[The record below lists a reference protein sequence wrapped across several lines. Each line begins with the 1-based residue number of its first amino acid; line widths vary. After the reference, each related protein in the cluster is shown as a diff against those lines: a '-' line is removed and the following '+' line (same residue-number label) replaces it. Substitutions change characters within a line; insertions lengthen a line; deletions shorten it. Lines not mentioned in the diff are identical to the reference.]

1 MKIREIADL
10 LDAEV
15 LVGDEMLDTEILTAC
30 AGDMMSDVL
39 AFPKEHMVLLTGLMN
54 PQTMRTC
61 DMLDV
66 RCVVFVRG
74 KRPADELLELAKD
87 YDMCV
92 LSTSCGLYVASG
104 ILYTN
109 GLHARKKGL

>member
-1 MKIREIADL
+1 MKISEIKAL
-10 LDAEV
+10 LDAE
-15 LVGDEMLDTEILTAC
+15 MLTGEELADTEILTAC
-30 AGDMMSDVL
+30 SGDMMSDVL

-54 PQTMRTC
+54 PQVMRTC

-74 KRPADELLELAKD
+74 KKPSDEIIELARD
-87 YDMCV
+87 YEIAVMTTD
-92 LSTSCGLYVASG
+92 CGLYVASG

-109 GLHARKKGL
+109 GLHARTRGI

>member
-1 MKIREIADL
+1 MKIAEIAKL

-15 LVGDEMLDTEILTAC
+15 LTGAELQDMEILTAC
-30 AGDMMSDVL
+30 SGDMMSDVL

-54 PQTMRTC
+54 PQVMRTC

-74 KRPADELLELAKD
+74 KKPNDDILELAKE
-87 YDMCV
+87 YDIAVM
-92 LSTSCGLYVASG
+92 TTDCGMYVASG
-104 ILYTN
+104 VLYTN
-109 GLHARKKGL
+109 GLHARARGL